1 MVFPDTNHQR
11 GINNEDKVFLNEG
24 NFIIMIEF

>member
-1 MVFPDTNHQR
+1 MVFPEIDHQL
-11 GINNEDKVFLNEG
+11 GIYDEDKVLLNEG